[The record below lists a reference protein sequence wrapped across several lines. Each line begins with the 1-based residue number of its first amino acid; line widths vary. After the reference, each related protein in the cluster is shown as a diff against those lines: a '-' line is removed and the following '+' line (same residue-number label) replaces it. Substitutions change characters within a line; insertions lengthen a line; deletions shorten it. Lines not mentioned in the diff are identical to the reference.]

1 MAQVLPQILFF
12 CFPSHWET
20 GVYDL
25 GFGKLQLSVPGPELA
40 AGVKCL
46 SSDWKI
52 WWSEF
57 MCWGEQNLQ
66 FFKKI
71 VTFKMLLKLTVY
83 FPLHFLCW
91 WSCCH
96 LSSFR

>member
-1 MAQVLPQILFF
+1 MEFCLVSVALPPKQCGCQMAQVLPQILFF
-12 CFPSHWET
+12 CFHSHWET

-46 SSDWKI
+46 SSDGKI

-57 MCWGEQNLQ
+57 MC
-66 FFKKI
+66 
-71 VTFKMLLKLTVY
+71 
-83 FPLHFLCW
+83 
-91 WSCCH
+91 
-96 LSSFR
+96 